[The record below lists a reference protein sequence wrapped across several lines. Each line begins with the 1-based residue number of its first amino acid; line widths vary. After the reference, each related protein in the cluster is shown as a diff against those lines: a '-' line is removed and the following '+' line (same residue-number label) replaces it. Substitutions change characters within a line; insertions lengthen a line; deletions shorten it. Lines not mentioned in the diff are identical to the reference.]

1 MRGPTEGTVQF
12 PRNSSALSAIKII
25 LFTRVDVTYNKN
37 NVQSMSLKSVLNVY
51 KVFLFKMAYAY
62 KINDSILYWN
72 LNNINYQS
80 SSFFNQMVHKKFYLL
95 Q

>member
-1 MRGPTEGTVQF
+1 MRGPIGETVQF

-25 LFTRVDVTYNKN
+25 RFTRVDVTYNKN
-37 NVQSMSLKSVLNVY
+37 NVQSMSLKSALNVY
-51 KVFLFKMAYAY
+51 KVFLLKMAYAY
-62 KINDSILYWN
+62 KINDCILYWN

-80 SSFFNQMVHKKFYLL
+80 SSFFYQVVHKKLYLL